1 MRLVIELKRGADPN
15 IVTNNLYKRTQLQ
28 QAFGLNMVALVDGVP
43 RTLSLKELIHY
54 YVAHQRE
61 VVTRRTQY
69 ELRRAEARAHILEG
83 LLIALDN
90 LDAVIE
96 LIRASADTDAARSG
110 LIERFELSEEQ
121 AQAILDMRLA
131 RLTAL
136 ESDKVRS
143 EHAELVA
150 QIGELRAILGD
161 PARIDGLIVDE
172 LGELEERYGDERRT
186 EITHF
191 EGDVDI
197 EDMIAEQ
204 QMVISI
210 THSGYVKRLPL
221 ATYRQQRRGGIGVMG
236 MDLKEGDYIEH
247 LHICSTHDWML
258 FFTNRGKVYRLKVY
272 ELPEG
277 ARASKG
283 KALVNVLPLREGE
296 RVMAVKPTRDF
307 SEGKYLV
314 FATAKGQVKKTE
326 FPAYNTPIRAD
337 GIIAIKVRDGDELVQ
352 VRLTSG
358 EDDLL
363 LVSKSGHAS
372 RFNEQAV
379 RPMGRDTSG
388 VKGMNVSG
396 KVNGSQ
402 NRVLAMDVARDD
414 SELFV
419 VTENGYGKRTAVSE
433 YPVKG
438 RGTKGVL
445 TIKLT
450 EKKGGLAGAL
460 IVREHQDLLF
470 ISENGMVQRT
480 KAGGISQMGRAT
492 QGVRVMNLRDDDRV
506 SAVAL
511 VIESSASVAD
521 EASAA
526 EEAGEP
532 TVIVGRSDGDASTD
546 GSG

>member
-1 MRLVIELKRGADPN
+1 
-15 IVTNNLYKRTQLQ
+15 
-28 QAFGLNMVALVDGVP
+28 
-43 RTLSLKELIHY
+43 
-54 YVAHQRE
+54 
-61 VVTRRTQY
+61 
-69 ELRRAEARAHILEG
+69 
-83 LLIALDN
+83 
-90 LDAVIE
+90 
-96 LIRASADTDAARSG
+96 
-110 LIERFELSEEQ
+110 
-121 AQAILDMRLA
+121 
-131 RLTAL
+131 
-136 ESDKVRS
+136 
-143 EHAELVA
+143 
-150 QIGELRAILGD
+150 
-161 PARIDGLIVDE
+161 
-172 LGELEERYGDERRT
+172 
-186 EITHF
+186 
-191 EGDVDI
+191 
-197 EDMIAEQ
+197 MIADQ

-221 ATYRQQRRGGIGVMG
+221 ATYRQQRRGGVGVMG

-277 ARASKG
+277 ARTSKG

-314 FATAKGQVKKTE
+314 FATAKGLVKKTE
-326 FPAYNTPIRAD
+326 FADYNTPIRAD
-337 GIIAIKVRDGDELVQ
+337 GIIAIKIRDGDELVQ
-352 VRLTSG
+352 VRLTYG
-358 EDDLL
+358 KDDLL

-372 RFNEQAV
+372 RFNEKAV

-388 VKGMNVSG
+388 VKGMNVAG
-396 KVNGSQ
+396 KVNGEA
-402 NRVLAMDVARDD
+402 NRVLTMDVARDD
-414 SELFV
+414 AELFV
-419 VTENGYGKRTAVSE
+419 VTENGYGKRTSVAE

-445 TIKLT
+445 TAKLT

-480 KAGGISQMGRAT
+480 NAGGISQMGRAT

-511 VIESSASVAD
+511 VVESSASVAD
-521 EASAA
+521 EASAV

-532 TVIVGRSDGDASTD
+532 KVKATRGTASEDGA
-546 GSG
+546 G